1 MSTVDPASGATA
13 PTDPLESAAATG
25 PAAPAGAVA
34 RRNLLRGGAV
44 LAGAAGAA
52 ALSAV
57 AAQPAQA
64 ADGQPVIQGQLND
77 ATSTTTL
84 RIGAGTGGANPTLS
98 LQNANGPSLKLQ
110 PLPDDWDGELA
121 VGEIAN
127 TEIGPLI
134 GVVDPYGFQ
143 SVTFLA
149 TEYDLDTV
157 PRPEAIS
164 PERIVDTRNAAG
176 RAGIINTPAA
186 NFDASGRLLKGKT
199 MSVLVADAGGTFNVS
214 AAFLN
219 VVSTG
224 SLTSGFFTLYPQGT
238 RPLAST
244 INFAQ
249 GQTLANGALVALG
262 VLGDYYAFTVYT
274 NATSHV
280 VVDLSGTVFTVEPSA
295 TAARRPGAPGV
306 RRPRASRRLP
316 KILSRRR

>member
-1 MSTVDPASGATA
+1 MSIVDPASGATE
-13 PTDPLESAAATG
+13 PTDPLPTAAPTP
-25 PAAPAGAVA
+25 PAAPAGSVG

-64 ADGQPVIQGQLND
+64 ADGQPVVQGQLND
-77 ATSTTTL
+77 ATSTTRL
-84 RIGAGTGGANPTLS
+84 RIGAGGGTASPALS
-98 LQNANGPSLKLQ
+98 LENANGPSLRLQ
-110 PLPDDWDGELA
+110 PLASDWDGELA

-127 TEIGPLI
+127 TELGPLI
-134 GVVDPYGFQ
+134 GIVDPYGFQ
-143 SVTFLA
+143 STTFLA

-157 PRPEAIS
+157 PRPAATA

-176 RAGIINTPAA
+176 RAGIINTPAT
-186 NFDASGRLLKGKT
+186 NFDSSGRLLAGKT
-199 MSVLVADAGGTFNVS
+199 MSVRVADAGATLNVS

-219 VVSTG
+219 VVSTA
-224 SLTSGFFTLYPQGT
+224 SLASGFFTLYPQGA

-244 INFAQ
+244 INFTK
-249 GQTLANGALVALG
+249 GQTLANGALVALE
-262 VLGDYYAFTVYT
+262 VLGDYFAFTVYT

-280 VVDLSGTVFTVEPSA
+280 VVDLSGTIFTVEPGPL
-295 TAARRPGAPGV
+295 AARRPGAPGV

-316 KILSRRR
+316 KILGRRR